1 MRFYVNCSSSKEKI
15 YITFQKEPQ
24 TRSDIP
30 VNFNLK
36 CQNGQVEGFTNN
48 DVSAEVGMEP
58 IAGAVLGGALFLI
71 DPLIGLFGSLIG
83 AIGVATKEENKVKK
97 FNNSNV

>member
-1 MRFYVNCSSSKEKI
+1 MRFYVNCKDSQEKI

-30 VNFNLK
+30 AIFSLK
-36 CQNGQVEGFTNN
+36 CQNGQIEGFTNN

-58 IAGAVLGGALFLI
+58 IAGAVLGGVLFLI
-71 DPLIGLFGSLIG
+71 DPLIGLFGALIG
-83 AIGVATKEENKVKK
+83 AISMNTKEENKVKK
-97 FNNSNV
+97 FNNSIV